1 MSSPEKAL
9 TSKYDY
15 FGSKFYEKYVD
26 DPDMLMFAERTNQVI
41 NDYLEARGVADPSE
55 LSQDDRAELEQ
66 ILASKTWK
74 FGGDK

>member
-15 FGSKFYEKYVD
+15 FGPKFYKKYVD

-41 NDYLEARGVADPSE
+41 NDYLEARGVSDPSE